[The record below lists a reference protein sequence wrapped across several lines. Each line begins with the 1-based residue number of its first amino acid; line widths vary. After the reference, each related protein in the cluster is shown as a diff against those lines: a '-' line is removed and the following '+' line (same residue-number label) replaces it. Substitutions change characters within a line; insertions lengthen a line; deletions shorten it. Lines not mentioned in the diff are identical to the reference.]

1 MASLDEYNFIKM
13 TETMLLTTIKERVV
27 DSIVNKMVADFK
39 EKAEQEVRQ
48 EVEKLSIEGVK
59 SFRDMVN
66 LRDEFKVYC
75 EWNGN

>member
-1 MASLDEYNFIKM
+1 MASLDEHNFIKM

-59 SFRDMVN
+59 SFRDMVK

-75 EWNGN
+75 EWNSN